1 VPSARRAIHVEGFH
15 LEVGELLAHVSVLD
29 FLFGSFLFFRFGRL
43 HNNTTNYSSTFKK
56 SFAIM
61 EIAIYTLTSELHDEK
76 AIAAVTQEFL
86 SSLRVEYTLKGGDYT
101 DYGSQALS
109 IIYVRTGGT
118 EGIFRRLLPQL
129 RLQSQKPFYLLT
141 SGKSNS
147 LAASMEILSFLQQ
160 NGMQGEIIHGSAD
173 YISHRLEILGC
184 VSEARRKMKGCRLGI
199 IGQPSDW
206 LISSMVEPTRVK
218 ECLGIELVEI
228 PMDELL
234 QAIDAAP
241 ETACQEDTT
250 SETIRKA
257 LPMANR
263 IYGALQNIV
272 DQYHLQGFT
281 LRCFDLLTAV
291 HNTGCMA
298 LARLNAQGIVAGC
311 EGDVPAMLSMMI
323 VQSLLGISGF
333 QANPASI
340 NPETGEMLFAHCTI
354 PFNMVER
361 YELDTHFESGIGV
374 GIRGYMKEGPVT
386 IFKVSGDLSRSFIAE
401 GTLVRSEAKSDLC
414 RTQQV
419 IQLADSRQTDYFLTH
434 PIGNHHIILPGHH
447 RELLE
452 NILK

>member
-1 VPSARRAIHVEGFH
+1 M
-15 LEVGELLAHVSVLD
+15 
-29 FLFGSFLFFRFGRL
+29 
-43 HNNTTNYSSTFKK
+43 N
-56 SFAIM
+56 
-61 EIAIYTLTSELHDEK
+61 IAIYTLTSELHDEK
-76 AIAAVTQEFL
+76 AVGAVTLEFL
-86 SSLRVEYTLKGGDYT
+86 SSLKNDYTLKGSDYA
-101 DYGSQALS
+101 DYGSQDLS
-109 IIYVRTGGT
+109 VIYVRTGGT

-129 RLQSQKPFYLLT
+129 RHQSQSPFYLLA

-147 LAASMEILSFLQQ
+147 LAASMEILSYLQK
-160 NGMQGEIIHGSAD
+160 NGLQGEIIHGSAD
-173 YISHRLEILGC
+173 YISHRLQLLAK
-184 VSEARRKMKGCRLGI
+184 VSEARRKMNGCRLGL

-206 LISSMVEPTRVK
+206 LISSTVEPTIVK
-218 ECLGIELVEI
+218 ERLGIELVEI

-234 QAIDAAP
+234 RAIESTP
-241 ETACQEDTT
+241 ETASQEETA
-250 SETIRKA
+250 SEVIREA

-263 IYGALQNIV
+263 IYGALRSIV
-272 DQYHLQGFT
+272 EKQQLQGFT
-281 LRCFDLLTAV
+281 IRCFDLLTAV

-298 LARLNAQGIVAGC
+298 LASLNSEGVVAGC

-323 VQSLLGISGF
+323 VQSLLGVSGF

-386 IFKVSGDLSRSFIAE
+386 IFKMSGDLSRSFIAE
-401 GTLVRSEAKSDLC
+401 GELVRNQAKPDLC

-419 IQLADSRQTDYFLTH
+419 IQLADKRQTDYFLTR

-452 NILK
+452 NLVNYKG